1 MTESGNGYRADL
13 LALPTDWRLVRVGR
27 HKEPIAGDNWFDAD
41 NFSGDEAAGLP
52 GSGPPAWGLKSGPVS
67 GVVVL
72 DLDAEGWRESFQQ
85 ETCHPITD
93 LPTTIGWT
101 SGKSGRSGHAFQ
113 VDQDW
118 WPHLANRRCW
128 VNANGRTCW
137 ELRGDRHQSV
147 ILGSHPETS
156 GYRWLPGRSPDEI
169 PDPAAAPDWLLEALL
184 VQELP
189 NLQPLQSNEDDAARA
204 AAMLEHLPAAD
215 YCSYDSWLRVGMA
228 LHHTDPGLLADWVIW
243 CKAMPNFDEAEC
255 LAKWK
260 SFGKGHKGQPATIAT
275 LCHLAKQ
282 YGYREPKRSRKP
294 DVSHEHQKTHPAA
307 AASAHVAK
315 QQQEGETNPREGQR
329 PRNPVT
335 PAEMLADLQSLAVKM
350 QSDRVGFAE
359 RLPTLRHRAGDIGLT
374 IRDSELLGLLSA
386 ARRRRLGVEGLLGP
400 GDVLDLSPEPWAWGG
415 LLLRGCLNLLVAE
428 PKQGKTSLL
437 IAMIAA
443 WHHGAGTFLGRE
455 LNGPC
460 PPVLLIG
467 TDQGQADW
475 GRMLQPAGLL
485 EGTGKTGR
493 ILAPIVGLAHSG
505 RPVHLDPEGID
516 MIAEKAQQH
525 PGLLVV
531 IDSLSA
537 CIAPLGLKEES
548 PEIAMPVAELM
559 EQLEPHGATV
569 ALIHHASKG
578 RAGDSATRASRGSTA
593 LPALASQILK
603 LAPATPNNPR
613 DNRRLL
619 TTEGRGGSP
628 QALVIEREGST
639 WVLHGGIDDLEQER
653 QQAAAIDGL
662 TDRQAEALEVLRDRW
677 AGHQQRTTAA
687 DVVDALG
694 LTGSDPQGAAR
705 QTLQQLERKRLAQST
720 RLPSQFGKKGAH
732 AFWPTTE
739 TMQMPSRGGFKNHL
753 GCLRSLRSDPL
764 ALEDPQQTDLSDPC
778 RDPITERTE
787 TTETKMQAP
796 AREGEGIS
804 VVAQAVDARP
814 ATTTD
819 WVRLALGELGLA
831 PHVAMVSR
839 VMAWLEQ
846 NPEQPACTRSAVTTA
861 MARLQEEDN
870 DNETAALLAA

>member
-85 ETCHPITD
+85 QTCHPITD
-93 LPTTIGWT
+93 LPSTIGWT
-101 SGKSGRSGHAFQ
+101 SGKPGRSGHAFQ
-113 VDQDW
+113 VDPDW
-118 WPHLANRRCW
+118 WPHLVNRRCW

-147 ILGSHPETS
+147 ILGAHPETS
-156 GYRWLPGRSPDEI
+156 GYRWLPGRSPVEI

-228 LHHTDPGLLADWVIW
+228 LHHTDPGLLADWVDW

-260 SFGKGHKGQPATIAT
+260 SFGKGHMGQPATIAT
-275 LCHLAKQ
+275 LHHLAKQ
-282 YGYREPKRSRKP
+282 HGYREPKRSQKP
-294 DVSHEHQKTHPAA
+294 DVSQEHQKTHPAA
-307 AASAHVAK
+307 AAHEHMAM
-315 QQQEGETNPREGQR
+315 QQQEGEKTPRADQL

-335 PAEMLADLQSLAVKM
+335 PAEKLADLQGLASKL
-350 QSDRVGFAE
+350 QADRVGFAE
-359 RLPTLRHRAGDIGLT
+359 RLPTLRHRAKDIELP
-374 IRDSELLGLLSA
+374 IRDIELLRLLSA
-386 ARRRRLGVEGLLGP
+386 ARRRRLGMEGLLGP
-400 GDVLDLSPEPWAWGG
+400 GDVLDLSPQPWAWQG

-437 IAMIAA
+437 VAMIAA
-443 WHHGAGTFLGRE
+443 WHRGAGTFLGRE
-455 LNGPC
+455 LSGPC

-467 TDQGQADW
+467 TDQGSTDW

-516 MIAEKAQQH
+516 MIAEKAQRH

-548 PEIAMPVAELM
+548 PEIAMPVGELM

-653 QQAAAIDGL
+653 QQAAAINRL
-662 TDRQAEALEVLRDRW
+662 TDRQTDVLDVLRDRW
-677 AGHQQRTTAA
+677 ADHQQQTTSA

-694 LTGSDPQGAAR
+694 LAGKDPQGAVR
-705 QTLQQLERKRLAQST
+705 QTLQQLARKGLVQCT
-720 RLPSQFGKKGAH
+720 RLPGEFGKRGAH
-732 AFWPTTE
+732 AFWPLTE
-739 TMQMPSRGGFKNHL
+739 MLPMPSRGGFENRL
-753 GCLRSLRSDPL
+753 GSLRSLCSDAL
-764 ALEDPQQTDLSDPC
+764 AHEDPHQTEQSGSSVHLT
-778 RDPITERTE
+778 TEATE
-787 TTETKMQAP
+787 TTEAAKQAP
-796 AREGEGIS
+796 AREGESIS
-804 VVAQAVDARP
+804 VVGPAVNSRP
-814 ATTTD
+814 TTTTG
-819 WVRLALGELGLA
+819 WVRLALRQLGLA

-846 NPEQPACTRSAVTTA
+846 TPEHPACTRSAVTAA

-870 DNETAALLAA
+870 DNETAAPWAA

>member
-72 DLDAEGWRESFQQ
+72 DLDAEGWRESFQEQ
-85 ETCHPITD
+85 TCHPITD

-101 SGKSGRSGHAFQ
+101 SGKPGRSGHAFQ
-113 VDQDW
+113 VEPDW
-118 WPHLANRRCW
+118 WPHLVNRRSW
-128 VNANGRTCW
+128 SNLNGKTCW

-147 ILGSHPETS
+147 ILGAHPETD
-156 GYRWLPGRSPDEI
+156 GYRWLAGRSPLDI
-169 PDPAAAPDWLLEALL
+169 PDPALAPDWLLEALL

-189 NLQPLQSNEDDAARA
+189 DLQPLHASEGDAARA

-228 LHHTDPGLLADWVIW
+228 LHHTDPGLLTDWVDW
-243 CKAMPNFDEAEC
+243 CKAMLNFDEAEC

-275 LCHLAKQ
+275 LHHLAKQ
-282 YGYREPKRSRKP
+282 HGYREPKRSGKP
-294 DVSHEHQKTHPAA
+294 DVSQEHQKTHPAA
-307 AASAHVAK
+307 AANEHVAI
-315 QQQEGETNPREGQR
+315 QQQEGEKNPRADKL

-335 PAEMLADLQSLAVKM
+335 PAEKLADLQGLASKL
-350 QSDRVGFAE
+350 QADSVGFAE
-359 RLPTLRHRAGDIGLT
+359 RLPTLRHRAKDIELP
-374 IRDSELLGLLSA
+374 IRDIELLGLLSA
-386 ARRRRLGVEGLLGP
+386 ARRRRLGMEGLLGP
-400 GDVLDLSPEPWAWGG
+400 GDVLDLSPQPWAWQG

-437 IAMIAA
+437 VAMIAA
-443 WHHGAGTFLGRE
+443 WHHGAGTFLSRE
-455 LNGPC
+455 LIGPC

-485 EGTGKTGR
+485 GADGR

-516 MIAEKAQQH
+516 MIAEKAQKH

-548 PEIAMPVAELM
+548 PEIAMPVGELM

-613 DNRRLL
+613 DTRRLL

-639 WVLHGGIDDLEQER
+639 WILHGGIDDLEQER
-653 QQAAAIDGL
+653 QQAAAIDRL
-662 TDRQAEALEVLRDRW
+662 TGKQANAFEVICDRW
-677 AGHQQRTTAA
+677 VAHQQHTTAT
-687 DVVDALG
+687 DLVVALG
-694 LTGSDPQGAAR
+694 ITGSDPQGTAR
-705 QTLQQLERKRLAQST
+705 QTLKQLEKWGLAQRT
-720 RLPSQFGKKGAH
+720 KLPGQFGKRGAS
-732 AFWPTTE
+732 AFWPKTE
-739 TMQMPSRGGFKNHL
+739 MLPMPSRGGFENHL
-753 GCLRSLRSDPL
+753 GCLRSLRSDAL
-764 ALEDPQQTDLSDPC
+764 AHEDPHQTGQSDSSVH
-778 RDPITERTE
+778 PITEITE
-787 TTETKMQAP
+787 TTETEKQAP
-796 AREGEGIS
+796 AREGDSIS
-804 VVAQAVDARP
+804 VVGAAVDSRP
-814 ATTTD
+814 TTTTD
-819 WVRLALGELGLA
+819 WVRLALRQLGLA
-831 PHVAMVSR
+831 PHIAMVSH

-846 NPEQPACTRSAVTTA
+846 TPEQPACTRSAVTAA

-870 DNETAALLAA
+870 DNETAAQWAA